1 MIAIACG
8 MVQGARVR
16 SIRGGANGFSLIELM
31 IAMLLGLMLS
41 EGIYVLLSTSSRANA
56 TQLALA
62 RLQDSGRVALET
74 IASDLRSAGHMP
86 CGAQLQSQ
94 VFSDA
99 LATHVIGAPA
109 QCRAT
114 AWRDRWPTIPAGPRA
129 VLPAI
134 AAPRK
139 PACLRS
145 PPRSALPHAGT
156 AVGDKI
162 PGKRRAHDPLS
173 AG

>member
-1 MIAIACG
+1 MHSAYG
-8 MVQGARVR
+8 D
-16 SIRGGANGFSLIELM
+16 ANGFSLIELM
-31 IAMLLGLMLS
+31 IAMILGLMLS

-99 LATHVIGAPA
+99 LATTCHWRARE
-109 QCRAT
+109 CCAT
-114 AWRDRWPTIPAGPRA
+114 AWRDRWPTVPAGPRT
-129 VLPAI
+129 VPF
-134 AAPRK
+134 RQ
-139 PACLRS
+139 
-145 PPRSALPHAGT
+145 
-156 AVGDKI
+156 
-162 PGKRRAHDPLS
+162 
-173 AG
+173 